1 MGVGA
6 PAVGGGTAYTQSVA
20 VARSHVPPDESSPTC
35 GVVMNRPFSRALF
48 AATLIIATPIALHA
62 QSGRRVSLD
71 TVQFAAALE
80 VDLAASKRVTNGLHY
95 RDIIVGT
102 GPWAHRGTEITVR
115 YVGALADGRA
125 FTPLDEPPA
134 TFKLGAGT
142 VIQGWDRG
150 IVGMRSG
157 GRRQLIIAPDLGY
170 GGKQMGVIPPNSV
183 LVFDIEIISVR

>member
-1 MGVGA
+1 
-6 PAVGGGTAYTQSVA
+6 
-20 VARSHVPPDESSPTC
+20 
-35 GVVMNRPFSRALF
+35 MNRPFSRTLLV
-48 AATLIIATPIALHA
+48 ATLTITTPIALHA

-102 GPWAHRGTEITVR
+102 GPWAHRGTEVTVR

-125 FTPLDEPPA
+125 FTSLNEPPA
-134 TFKLGAGT
+134 TFKLGSHT
-142 VIQGWDRG
+142 VIEGWERG
-150 IVGMRSG
+150 LAGMRAG

-170 GGKQMGVIPPNSV
+170 GAKQMGVIPPNSV
-183 LVFDIEIISVR
+183 LVFDVEIISVR

>member
-1 MGVGA
+1 
-6 PAVGGGTAYTQSVA
+6 
-20 VARSHVPPDESSPTC
+20 
-35 GVVMNRPFSRALF
+35 MNLPFSRALVV
-48 AATLIIATPIALHA
+48 AVVVVTTPGALHA

-71 TVQFAAALE
+71 TVQFAPALE

-102 GPWAHRGTEITVR
+102 GPWAHRGTEVTVR

-125 FTPLDEPPA
+125 FTTLDEPPA

-142 VIQGWDRG
+142 VIPGWERG
-150 IVGMRSG
+150 IVGMRAG

-170 GGKQMGVIPPNSV
+170 GNKQMGVIPPNSV
-183 LVFDIEIISVR
+183 LVFDVEIISVR